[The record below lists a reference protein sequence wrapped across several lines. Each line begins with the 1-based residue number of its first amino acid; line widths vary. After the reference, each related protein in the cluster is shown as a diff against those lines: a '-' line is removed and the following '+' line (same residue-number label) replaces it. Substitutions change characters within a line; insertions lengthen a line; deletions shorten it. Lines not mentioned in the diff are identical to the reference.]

1 MAPTVIKCPCV
12 NAETLRELLDTVAR
26 GELAP
31 DAAFDRLRGWPQE
44 DLGFARLDHQRGA
57 RQGFPEVIFAQGKT
71 PEQVREIALSLRAM
85 DATVLATRAT
95 AAQFEA
101 VNAALPAAEW
111 HESARCIRI
120 GVPTARLPGLA
131 GVICAGTTDLPVA
144 DEAALTLETMGAPV
158 VRITDVGVAGLHR
171 VLSSLEVLRECD
183 VLVCAA
189 GMEGALPSVV
199 AGLVD
204 APVVA
209 VPTSVG
215 YGAAFGGLAA
225 LLGMLNSCAKGV
237 AVVNIDNGFGAGA
250 FAASIL
256 RGRGPATG
264 LSEGD
269 QTISSVS

>member
-1 MAPTVIKCPCV
+1 MSDSRRCAVGTAETVIKCPCV
-12 NAETLRELLDTVAR
+12 NAETLRALLETVAR
-26 GELAP
+26 GDLTP
-31 DAAFDRLRGWPQE
+31 DAAFDRLRGWPEE

-71 PEQVREIALSLRAM
+71 PAQVSEIALRLRAM
-85 DATVLATRAT
+85 SASVLATRAT
-95 AAQFEA
+95 EAQYDA
-101 VNAALPAAEW
+101 VRALIPDAQW
-111 HESARCIRI
+111 HASARCIRI
-120 GVPTARLPGLA
+120 GEATAKLEGLA

-144 DEAALTLETMGAPV
+144 DEAALTLETMGARV
-158 VRITDVGVAGLHR
+158 ERITDVGVAGLHR
-171 VLSSLEVLRECD
+171 VLSSLDTLRACD
-183 VLVCAA
+183 VLVCVA

-204 APVVA
+204 VPVVA

-215 YGAAFGGLAA
+215 YGAAFGGIAA

-256 RGRGPATG
+256 RKST
-264 LSEGD
+264 
-269 QTISSVS
+269 V